1 MTSPPNSS
9 TRSTPA
15 RGPSARG
22 PSAHSAQ
29 APAWPRP
36 GATALFRGMLS
47 LIFLVAGT
55 GHVLNTGHIVGRLLE
70 AQYGFLATAIAPA
83 RPLVLLAGAALLV
96 GGLGLLLGFR
106 TRWAAGLL
114 ILVVLPIT
122 ITIQIGRPTLGPL
135 FKNVAIMG
143 ALLFFATHG
152 AGPYSVDAFFS
163 GRHESP

>member
-1 MTSPPNSS
+1 MTSPPSSS
-9 TRSTPA
+9 TRGTSARGASA
-15 RGPSARG
+15 RGPSAR
-22 PSAHSAQ
+22 SAQ

-83 RPLVLLAGAALLV
+83 RPLVLLAGAALLA
-96 GGLGLLLGFR
+96 GGLGLLLGYR
-106 TRWAAGLL
+106 TRGAAGLL
-114 ILVVLPIT
+114 ILVIIPIT

-152 AGPYSVDAFFS
+152 AGPYSVDAFVQ
-163 GRHESP
+163 RRPDSP

>member
-1 MTSPPNSS
+1 
-9 TRSTPA
+9 
-15 RGPSARG
+15 
-22 PSAHSAQ
+22 
-29 APAWPRP
+29 
-36 GATALFRGMLS
+36 MLS

-55 GHVLNTGHIVGRLLE
+55 GHVLNTEHIVGRLLE

-83 RPLVLLAGAALLV
+83 RLLVLLAGAALLV